1 MKSRILTAL
10 GRADGFVSGQELCD
24 GLKVSRTAVW
34 KVINQLKDEGYEIES
49 VTGKGYRITARPD
62 VVTSDEVESRLRTQW
77 AGHPVHFFET
87 IDSTNNAAR
96 KLAED
101 GAPGGTLAV
110 AEEQRSGK
118 GRRGRGWVMEP
129 GSAIAMSLIVRPQIQ
144 PSRASM
150 MTLVMGM
157 AVTAACRSYC
167 GVQAGIKW
175 PNDVVVDGKKICGIL
190 TEMSSEIDFINYLVI
205 GAGINTHVEHFPEEL
220 SDRALSLHTVM
231 GRKPD
236 RAGLIAACMEKFEQ
250 YYGLFLKTQDM
261 SLLREEYESFLV
273 GTGDR
278 VRVLEPGN
286 EYEGVSCG
294 IDDRGEL
301 LVRRA
306 DGTVEHV
313 YAGEVSVRGIYGYV

>member
-1 MKSRILTAL
+1 MKSQILQAL
-10 GRADGFVSGQELCD
+10 SRSDGFVSGQELC
-24 GLKVSRTAVW
+24 GRLKVSRTAVW
-34 KVINQLKDEGYEIES
+34 KVVNQLRDEGYQIES

-96 KLAED
+96 KLAEN
-101 GAPGGTLAV
+101 GAAAGTLVV

-118 GRRGRGWVMEP
+118 GRRGRSWVMEP
-129 GSAIAMSLIVRPQIQ
+129 GSAIAMSLIVRPQVH
-144 PSRASM
+144 PSCASM

-157 AVTAACRSYC
+157 AVAAACCSYC

-175 PNDVVVDGKKICGIL
+175 PNDVVVDGKKVCGIL
-190 TEMSSEIDFINYLVI
+190 TEMSGEIDSINYLVI
-205 GAGINTHVEHFPEEL
+205 GAGINTHVEYFPEEL
-220 SDRALSLHTVM
+220 SDRALSLHTAM
-231 GRKPD
+231 RRKPD
-236 RAGLIAACMEKFEQ
+236 RAGLIAACMEKFER

-273 GTGDR
+273 GAGNR

-294 IDDRGEL
+294 IDDKGEL
-301 LVRRA
+301 LVRRP
-306 DGTVEHV
+306 DGSVEHI